1 MVEQGVF
8 IQAWGWDT
16 AKKREGGIWNS
27 VRAVGRGTKRV
38 EEVCRQMAYL
48 EFWQVAW
55 SLVQQCVLPKFS
67 YLLFWLMRPAL
78 QQGMST

>member
-8 IQAWGWDT
+8 IKVGGWDT

-38 EEVCRQMAYL
+38 EEVCRQINGL
-48 EFWQVAW
+48 PR
-55 SLVQQCVLPKFS
+55 VLAGGMVS
-67 YLLFWLMRPAL
+67 GPA
-78 QQGMST
+78 MCPA